1 MTVDTAPLLELNG
14 IERSFGGV
22 RALRG
27 MDLTVA
33 EGECSA
39 LIGPNGSG
47 KSTLVNVVTRM
58 VDAEGGSVR
67 LGGTDITRIRK
78 HRVADHGVA
87 RTFQHVRLI
96 PQLTLRENAAAG
108 AVFRGLRGIG
118 SELRGFVNGRIKRTD
133 HATVENALDLMEV
146 PAGLR
151 DRAPREVPFAIQR
164 HTEMARALASSPRLV
179 LLDEPAAGMNPAEVK
194 VLLRL
199 VKAINEAGVAIVV
212 IEHNMD
218 FVMQAASTITVIN
231 RGARI
236 AHGPADEVRRDPAVI
251 EAYLGSRRAN
261 GEEATHE

>member
-1 MTVDTAPLLELNG
+1 VNTSPLLEVSG

-27 MDLTVA
+27 MDLSVA
-33 EGECSA
+33 QGECSA

-58 VDAEGGSVR
+58 VDAEAGSVR
-67 LGGTDITRIRK
+67 LAGSDITRIRK
-78 HRVADHGVA
+78 HRVASQGVA

-96 PQLTLRENAAAG
+96 PELTLRENAAAG
-108 AVFRGLRGIG
+108 AIHRGLRAFG
-118 SELRGFVNGRIKRTD
+118 SELRGFVNGRIKRAD
-133 HATVENALDLMEV
+133 HAAVEAALDLMEV
-146 PAGLR
+146 PSRLR
-151 DRAPREVPFAIQR
+151 DRAPREVPFAVQR
-164 HTEMARALASSPRLV
+164 HTEMARAMASSPRLV

-199 VKAINEAGVAIVV
+199 VGAINEAGVAIVV

-218 FVMQAASTITVIN
+218 FVMQAARTITVIN

-236 AHGPADEVRRDPAVI
+236 AHGPAEEVRRDPAVI
-251 EAYLGSRRAN
+251 EAYLGTRRAN
-261 GEEATHE
+261 GEGAGDE